1 MSTLSSTDITTTP
14 TETAPAET
22 TAAATTAKYAIDLSG
37 AQWRVS
43 SHSSGTGSCVELAA
57 LTDGHVA
64 VRDST
69 DRTRPALVFDT
80 AEWQAFT
87 AGMADGQFADLG

>member
-1 MSTLSSTDITTTP
+1 MQEP
-14 TETAPAET
+14 TS
-22 TAAATTAKYAIDLSG
+22 AAATNAKRAKYAIDLSD

-43 SHSSGTGSCVELAA
+43 SHSNGTGSCVELAA
-57 LTDGHVA
+57 LPGGHVA

-69 DRTRPALVFDT
+69 DRGRPALVFDA

-87 AGMADGQFADLG
+87 AGLADGQFGDLG

>member
-1 MSTLSSTDITTTP
+1 MSTLSSNDITTTP
-14 TETAPAET
+14 TE
-22 TAAATTAKYAIDLSG
+22 AATTAKYAIDLSS
-37 AQWRVS
+37 ARWRIS

-57 LTDGHVA
+57 LADGHVA

-69 DRTRPALVFDT
+69 DRTRPALVFDA

>member
-1 MSTLSSTDITTTP
+1 MSTLSSKKATAGTTD
-14 TETAPAET
+14 T
-22 TAAATTAKYAIDLSG
+22 TAAESSKYAIDLSG
-37 AQWRVS
+37 AQWRIS

-57 LTDGHVA
+57 LPAGHVA

-69 DRTRPALVFDT
+69 DRTRPALVFDA